1 MSWLNYTCAKGTRPL
16 QEWLSVYVGALRYGS
31 GHQGSICK
39 DSKTSPDVQRLKTI
53 MALSV
58 YCAIHAVLLICPE
71 VVRFVILFSE
81 TLSFIIT

>member
-1 MSWLNYTCAKGTRPL
+1 MTKLYTCAKGTGPL
-16 QEWLSVYVGALRYGS
+16 QEWQSVYVGALGYGG

-39 DSKTSPDVQRLKTI
+39 DSETSTDVQRFKTI
-53 MALSV
+53 MTLSV

-81 TLSFIIT
+81 HWAS